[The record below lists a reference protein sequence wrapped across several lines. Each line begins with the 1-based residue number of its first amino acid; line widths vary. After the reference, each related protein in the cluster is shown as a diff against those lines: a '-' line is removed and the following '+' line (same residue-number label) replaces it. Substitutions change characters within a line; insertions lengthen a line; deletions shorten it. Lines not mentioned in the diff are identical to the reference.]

1 MTISVDKNL
10 STPIFRQIVQSIEQ
24 CIANASIKPGERLPP
39 ERELAATLGVARG
52 TVTRAYTELTRKGVI
67 ESVQGRGSIVAFR
80 SSSETGAGSAGGRK
94 EKAEAMIRRLVDSLS
109 ALRFGFQEMKAMID
123 LAITEREE
131 TLASLTVAAVDCNPE
146 TLGMFERQV
155 SLLSRVRVRKY
166 LLEEIARDQNPGERL
181 RDFDLLLTTSTHYPD
196 LCSLAPVLKKRI
208 VAVAVSPS
216 QETILRL
223 ASVKPGQSIGVLCES
238 RKFFSIVKNRLRDM
252 RITGPLDA
260 LFTPRAP
267 GALAD
272 FSAGKQVL
280 ILAPGGHASPSR
292 EEARALLAFTEQ
304 GGHTLVFDYMIER
317 GSLAHVEER
326 IRELLE
332 KRQGEAGA

>member
-1 MTISVDKNL
+1 MTINVDQNL
-10 STPIFRQIVQSIEQ
+10 PTPIFRQIVQSIEQ
-24 CIANASIKPGERLPP
+24 SIVNGSIKPGERLPP

-67 ESVQGRGSIVAFR
+67 ESVQGRGSIVAG
-80 SSSETGAGSAGGRK
+80 EGSTAGRK

-109 ALRFGFQEMKAMID
+109 GLRFGFQEMKAMID

-146 TLGMFERQV
+146 TLGMFERQI
-155 SLLSRVRVRKY
+155 SLLSRVSVRKY
-166 LLEEIARDQNPGERL
+166 LLEEIARDQDPAERL
-181 RDFDLLLTTSTHYPD
+181 RDFDLLLTTSTHYHD
-196 LCSLAPVLKKRI
+196 LCSLAPVLKKKI

-238 RKFFSIVKNRLRDM
+238 EKFFSIVKNRLRDM

-260 LFTPRAP
+260 LFAPRAP
-267 GALAD
+267 GALTD

-280 ILAPGGHASPSR
+280 IMPPGGHASPSR

-304 GGHTLVFDYMIER
+304 GGHTLVFDYLIER
-317 GSLAHVEER
+317 GSLAYVEER

-332 KRQGEAGA
+332 KRRGEAGA